1 MSDIV
6 YLMVS
11 GQQQGVISAGCG
23 TLASVGNRWQIGHED
38 EIFAFSLANSITS
51 TGKGSQL
58 HGLRFCKLIDKST
71 PLFVNAINNN
81 EQLYME
87 FYFYRIN
94 RFGRW
99 EKYYY
104 IQLRGAFLSG
114 IQQQFSENSLDT
126 ETITISYEYI
136 LCKHLIANT
145 EFSYLVFP
153 ENYNRL
159 FIPPPKTPANNGLK
173 TLNSKGI
180 GRLLAAGGIYN
191 GNIDGFRE
199 TAEKLGG
206 DAPAGYEQVMNDQT
220 KGTII
225 ALASIASVFGMGR
238 LRLASEVE
246 KLGQVKVRK
255 PLSVPDSIDA
265 TTIATT
271 RQNYRAIAAG
281 VEDLSVAQIKTL
293 TQLPKVG
300 SRIIVTK
307 DFGQNDLAALSA
319 ATGDE
324 FAMFTTGGRRLII
337 RGNATGVPIGA
348 VEAEEL
354 AAKGWRW
361 SSHVHP
367 DGTLRSSLGDRAI
380 LKIFRDHNLNS
391 KSSISDPYGRRF
403 NFSPDGDLISPE
415 WRP

>member
-11 GQQQGVISAGCG
+11 GQQQGAISDGCG
-23 TLASVGNRWQIGHED
+23 TTASVGNRWQIEHED

-104 IQLRGAFLSG
+104 IQLRGAFLSS
-114 IQQQFSENSLDT
+114 IQHQFSENSLDT

-145 EFSYLVFP
+145 EFSYLAFP

-206 DAPAGYEQVMNDQT
+206 DAPAGYEQVMDN
-220 KGTII
+220 KGLLI
-225 ALASIASVFGMGR
+225 LGASVVAGLTMGR
-238 LRLASEVE
+238 MKFPEL
-246 KLGQVKVRK
+246 
-255 PLSVPDSIDA
+255 
-265 TTIATT
+265 
-271 RQNYRAIAAG
+271 
-281 VEDLSVAQIKTL
+281 
-293 TQLPKVG
+293 
-300 SRIIVTK
+300 
-307 DFGQNDLAALSA
+307 
-319 ATGDE
+319 
-324 FAMFTTGGRRLII
+324 
-337 RGNATGVPIGA
+337 
-348 VEAEEL
+348 EEL
-354 AAKGWRW
+354 EHFGAK
-361 SSHVHP
+361 
-367 DGTLRSSLGDRAI
+367 
-380 LKIFRDHNLNS
+380 
-391 KSSISDPYGRRF
+391 
-403 NFSPDGDLISPE
+403 
-415 WRP
+415 